1 MHINIRIYCG
11 PNKKS
16 IIYKL
21 SRDGLDGGELIGKD
35 VLKIG
40 ELAKLAGVTNRTVDY
55 YTNLGLLE
63 FNRSESNY
71 RYYSKG
77 MVDRIKEIE
86 RLKQEG
92 MHLNEIKNKF
102 TSHEVIDIQ
111 DLRLKMN
118 QLEHDIKHI
127 AQSED
132 ITEARSLAKKD
143 LALIKALLLFIQN

>member
-1 MHINIRIYCG
+1 MI
-11 PNKKS
+11 
-16 IIYKL
+16 
-21 SRDGLDGGELIGKD
+21 GGEQFGKD

-63 FNRSESNY
+63 FNRSASNY
-71 RYYSKG
+71 RFYSNA

-86 RLKQEG
+86 QLKKDG

-102 TSHEVIDIQ
+102 TSHEAIDIQ
-111 DLRLKMN
+111 DIRLKMT

-127 AQSED
+127 AESQD
-132 ITEARSLAKKD
+132 LTEARSLAKKD
-143 LALIKALLLFIQN
+143 LALIKALLLFIQQ

>member
-1 MHINIRIYCG
+1 MHYYIFFYCI
-11 PNKKS
+11 PRD
-16 IIYKL
+16 ITLIYKL
-21 SRDGLDGGELIGKD
+21 SRDGLDGGELFGKD
-35 VLKIG
+35 SLKIG

-71 RYYSKG
+71 RYYSRA

-86 RLKQEG
+86 QLKQEG
-92 MHLNEIKNKF
+92 MYLNEIKNKF

>member
-1 MHINIRIYCG
+1 MHYYIFFYCL
-11 PNKKS
+11 PRD
-16 IIYKL
+16 ITLIYKL
-21 SRDGLDGGELIGKD
+21 SRDGLDGGELFGKD
-35 VLKIG
+35 SLKIG

-71 RYYSKG
+71 RYYSRA

-86 RLKQEG
+86 QLKQEG

-111 DLRLKMN
+111 DLRLKIN

>member
-1 MHINIRIYCG
+1 MHYYIFFYCI
-11 PNKKS
+11 PRD
-16 IIYKL
+16 ITLIYKL
-21 SRDGLDGGELIGKD
+21 SRDGLDGGELFGKD
-35 VLKIG
+35 SLKIG

-71 RYYSKG
+71 RYYSRT

-86 RLKQEG
+86 QLKQEG

-111 DLRLKMN
+111 DLRLKIN

>member
-1 MHINIRIYCG
+1 M
-11 PNKKS
+11 
-16 IIYKL
+16 L
-21 SRDGLDGGELIGKD
+21 GGEQFGKD

-63 FNRSESNY
+63 FNRSASNY
-71 RYYSKG
+71 RFYSNT

-86 RLKQEG
+86 QLKKDG

-102 TSHEVIDIQ
+102 TSHEAIDIQ
-111 DLRLKMN
+111 DIRLKMT

-127 AQSED
+127 AESQD
-132 ITEARSLAKKD
+132 LTEARSLAKKD
-143 LALIKALLLFIQN
+143 LALIKALLLFIQQ

>member
-1 MHINIRIYCG
+1 M
-11 PNKKS
+11 
-16 IIYKL
+16 
-21 SRDGLDGGELIGKD
+21 
-35 VLKIG
+35 
-40 ELAKLAGVTNRTVDY
+40 AGVTNRTVDY

-71 RYYSKG
+71 RYYSNV

-86 RLKQEG
+86 QLKQEG

-102 TSHEVIDIQ
+102 ATHEVIDIQ
-111 DLRLKMN
+111 DLRLKIN

-132 ITEARSLAKKD
+132 LTEARSLAKKD